1 MCGQSLLEWVTNDV
15 EEIMIVIMRVRV
27 IVVVRVSAV
36 LTLRRM

>member
-1 MCGQSLLEWVTNDV
+1 MCGQSILEWVINDV